1 MGADLVTTDGAMPSS
16 DVTVIKPA
24 RGWSAPRLGELWRY
38 RELVYFLTWRDIK
51 VRYKQTLLGAAW
63 AILKPLLTMII
74 FNIIFGRL
82 AGLSTD
88 GAPGPIFYYSGLLPW
103 ILFQDGITKASASLV
118 TGRNLITKVYF
129 PRFAIPLSA
138 VSAGAVDFGI
148 AFLILL
154 GMLAYYG
161 IRLTIA
167 FWIIPGLLLLT
178 LICALGVGSWLA
190 ALNVTYRDIGY
201 VTPFIVQAWLYASP
215 VAYSTTIIPEGFLQ
229 TIYALNPMAGIVQ
242 GFRWAVLGGTPP
254 SFSLMALSVVVSI
267 ALLISGAFYFRRM
280 ERTFADVV

>member
-24 RGWSAPRLGELWRY
+24 MGWSAPRLGELWRY